1 MITND
6 IFLSMH
12 GFRQPIIIE
21 QIASPSKNS
30 FFADAA
36 GAFFGAFFAFMF
48 GLVAY
53 YVQKKLDRYHKH
65 KNSVVELEHLLQEHF
80 DISSGNQYLLKGAI
94 ETINKGAFNFTI
106 LTPFRLPEDIT
117 LRFGNLELLNKY
129 MPYSTSVTKLNH
141 GMMTWGKMVDQLHQA
156 AIAGALSPQA
166 KKANQDHLKAQA
178 MDLIRFLLGLD
189 QETKELVAYVRVFLR
204 KEKYIWSIP
213 LLERSGKQI
222 VSKGEVEAEREKLEE
237 EMEEIGEESRKQIDE
252 IKNIKVNLDEK

>member
-1 MITND
+1 
-6 IFLSMH
+6 MH
-12 GFRQPIIIE
+12 GFHRPIVIE
-21 QIASPSKNS
+21 PIVSSTDTS

-141 GMMTWGKMVDQLHQA
+141 GMATWGKMVDQLHQA
-156 AIAGALSPQA
+156 AIAGALSPEA
-166 KKANQDHLKAQA
+166 KKANQNHLKAQA
-178 MDLIRFLLGLD
+178 TDLIRFLLGLD

-204 KEKYIWSIP
+204 KEKNIWSIP
-213 LLERSGKQI
+213 FIEKAGKPI
-222 VSKGEVEAEREKLEE
+222 VSKEEIVLEKKKLEE

-252 IKNIKVNLDEK
+252 IKNIKVDLNEK